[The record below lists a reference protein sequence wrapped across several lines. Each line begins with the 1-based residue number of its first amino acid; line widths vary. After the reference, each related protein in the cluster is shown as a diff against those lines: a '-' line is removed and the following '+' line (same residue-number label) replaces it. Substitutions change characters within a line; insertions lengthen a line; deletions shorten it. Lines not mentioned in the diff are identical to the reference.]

1 MKKINIESLSFSEAL
16 KVGLDLSFKK
26 LVKEKRYKNEV
37 LAFSRNGKI
46 VTVKAR
52 DIKLK
57 K

>member
-1 MKKINIESLSFSEAL
+1 MKKINIETLSFSETL
-16 KVGLDLSFKK
+16 KAGLELSFKK
-26 LVKEKRYKNEV
+26 LVKEKRLRNET

>member
-1 MKKINIESLSFSEAL
+1 MKKINIETLSFSEAL
-16 KVGLDLSFKK
+16 KAGLELSFKK
-26 LVKEKRYKNEV
+26 LVKEKRLRNET